1 MGRTELSSPG
11 PQWRIIRVGLVT
23 LKAESGIVVMAGCS
37 AARGRIARR
46 RLLRAATISAF
57 VAASGGAFSACF
69 GDASRDEDGY
79 YKFARTR
86 ARGEYAYDPQER
98 ERLRQEYQPSGG
110 S

>member
-1 MGRTELSSPG
+1 
-11 PQWRIIRVGLVT
+11 
-23 LKAESGIVVMAGCS
+23 MARLQ
-37 AARGRIARR
+37 AAPERMTRR
-46 RLLRAATISAF
+46 RLLRAASALTLA
-57 VAASGGAFSACF
+57 AASGGLLSACL
-69 GDASRDEDGY
+69 GDSSRDEDGY

>member
-1 MGRTELSSPG
+1 M
-11 PQWRIIRVGLVT
+11 
-23 LKAESGIVVMAGCS
+23 
-37 AARGRIARR
+37 ARGTTAPERIARR
-46 RLLRAATISAF
+46 RLLRVASVSTLVGLSA
-57 VAASGGAFSACF
+57 GALSACL
-69 GDASRDEDGY
+69 GDPSRDEDGY

>member
-1 MGRTELSSPG
+1 MTRGRTAS
-11 PQWRIIRVGLVT
+11 Q
-23 LKAESGIVVMAGCS
+23 
-37 AARGRIARR
+37 RIARR
-46 RLLRAATISAF
+46 RLLRGVSVMAL
-57 VAASGGAFSACF
+57 VVASGGALSACL

>member
-1 MGRTELSSPG
+1 MSAL
-11 PQWRIIRVGLVT
+11 T
-23 LKAESGIVVMAGCS
+23 L
-37 AARGRIARR
+37 
-46 RLLRAATISAF
+46 
-57 VAASGGAFSACF
+57 VAAGGGLLSACL
-69 GDASRDEDGY
+69 GDSSRDEDGY

>member
-1 MGRTELSSPG
+1 MA
-11 PQWRIIRVGLVT
+11 LV
-23 LKAESGIVVMAGCS
+23 V
-37 AARGRIARR
+37 
-46 RLLRAATISAF
+46 
-57 VAASGGAFSACF
+57 ASGGALSACL